1 MEIRKSL
8 VTRIKEVFSSSRYL
22 IPLIAIFF
30 GFFIWLEWANIFIT
44 WEHTYIYALA
54 LCIFWF
60 FSLCY
65 LFIKFRRIRL
75 SSKILVLFIALSI
88 SLEFYVLIRY
98 NSIGSEGGLPYFLS
112 PKDIFIILSFSI
124 VSILGVLAIVF
135 AILMPRFETELTY
148 LTNLLR
154 VKNRESPRS
163 HRFLEILSSFPV
175 FIGIHYTFFL
185 LFGINHINFGHRLPI
200 NYVII
205 IVSPWIILMGFYI
218 IYCFIVGGI
227 KSGE

>member
-1 MEIRKSL
+1 MEIKKSL
-8 VTRIKEVFSSSRYL
+8 LTQIKEVFSSSRYW
-22 IPLIAIFF
+22 IPIITILF
-30 GFFIWLEWANIFIT
+30 GFFIWLEWAHIFIT
-44 WEHTYIYALA
+44 WEHTYIYAIV
-54 LCIFWF
+54 LCIFWL

-75 SSKILVLFIALSI
+75 SSKILVLLIALSV
-88 SLEFYVLIRY
+88 SLEFYVLIWY
-98 NSIGSEGGLPYFLS
+98 NHIGEEICIPYLLS
-112 PKDIFIILSFSI
+112 PKDIFIISSFSI

-163 HRFLEILSSFPV
+163 RRFLEILSSFPV

-185 LFGINHINFGHRLPI
+185 IFGINHINSCNPLPI

-205 IVSPWIILMGFYI
+205 IASPWIILMGFYI
-218 IYCFIVGGI
+218 IYCFIVGI